1 MAKIRVLLVDDHA
14 LVRRGFRRLL
24 EDDAAVEV
32 VGEASDGLE
41 AEEVARRVRPDVVV
55 LDYALPLQNGA
66 LTARKLLAARPEL
79 KILMLSMHS
88 EPSYVTLCRE
98 AGVAGYLLKNALDL
112 ELVDAVKQVAA
123 GETVIDPRLQQAAA
137 PMGKRPLST
146 REMEVLQHIAAGR
159 ANKEIAL
166 ILGLSANTIA
176 VHRANIMDALGVHNT
191 ADLVMHAIRHGL
203 VTLP

>member
-1 MAKIRVLLVDDHA
+1 MAKIRVMLVDDHA

-24 EDDAAVEV
+24 EDDAELEV

-41 AEEVARRVRPDVVV
+41 AEEVARRVKPDVVV

-66 LTARKLLAARPEL
+66 LTARKLRAARPEA
-79 KILMLSMHS
+79 KILMLSMHA
-88 EPSYVTLCRE
+88 EPSYVALCRE

-112 ELVDAVKQVAA
+112 ELVDAVKQVVA

-137 PMGKRPLST
+137 PAGKRPLST

-159 ANKEIAL
+159 ANKEIAA

-176 VHRANIMDALGVHNT
+176 VHRANIMDALEVHNT